1 MLCPICD
8 NTELETQGVALIE
21 IERCPQCRGLWLD
34 ANELEQLVA
43 SPPKTLL
50 KEDRSAAADSKD
62 NSRRLMCPR
71 CRGTPLIKL
80 NSLLRPGTIID
91 SCTVCHGA
99 WLDAGELTRLTGQ
112 DLVGRI
118 RQFFLGK

>member
-1 MLCPICD
+1 MLCPQCD
-8 NTELETQGVALIE
+8 NTELETQAVAQIE
-21 IERCPQCRGLWLD
+21 IDRCPTCHGLWLD
-34 ANELEQLVA
+34 ANELEKLVA
-43 SPPKTLL
+43 KPPKTLL
-50 KEDRSAAADSKD
+50 KEDRAAPAAAKD
-62 NSRRLMCPR
+62 DARRLMCPR

-99 WLDAGELTRLTGQ
+99 WLEAGELTRLAGQ
-112 DLVGRI
+112 DLLGRL